1 MTSRLTDPRLVVPGL
16 PPLHVP
22 RLRLIAAL
30 DDARDSPLT
39 LVAAG
44 PGAGKTVLLS
54 EWANHQDYPVAWI
67 TVTPA
72 ENEPRRFWRLFL
84 SAVHAASA
92 WGGALPRCLPGGGDA
107 TVLFESLFSRHPQP
121 RTPLPLVIDDAHLLS
136 HPRLLAGLDDLVR
149 SWHPRLRL
157 VLAARSDPLL
167 PLYRYRLEGRMREL
181 RASDLAMTPAEA
193 RALLAAHG
201 VTLPDPAFDVLAT
214 RTGGWAAG
222 VRLSAMRMS
231 GTERPADFV
240 AEFAVDQGSIGEYLM
255 NEVLLRQPRR
265 VRRLLIQT
273 GFLDEVSG
281 PLADAVTGSNGS
293 AAVLAELAHANSFV
307 SSLDPAQTRF
317 RYHQLFAEILQH
329 LMRQQVPRLVPTLY
343 RRAAGWYEKQGDVR
357 NAVKWA
363 ARAGDGPGIASLL
376 ARGGLARG
384 YVQRHDLPD
393 SATALDLVEQVPTD
407 VDEVRAAEVRTARL
421 ALAALTADTE
431 TAAQRLGDLDT
442 APPALDDPELQVTA
456 SLAELIL
463 AEKAGDAAL
472 AEATAARLLDVE
484 ASSRIALVPGLRT
497 CILLARARAQFW
509 DGRYDK
515 VDSLLRDA
523 RHAEESEH
531 SRAVELEVL
540 GTTALLNAYRSRPAR
555 ADDAMQ
561 RAGELLRLDSDLSA
575 PLTLELAV
583 ALRAFV
589 AGDFAVA
596 ARAMQH
602 ARSSSAADWDAALA
616 MLLTLTES
624 QMLLGSGQYSEA
636 RIALNNMP
644 KLDRGE
650 PTLLAVHRDMMLAAI
665 ETGLGRP
672 HGALRLL
679 RRHRSTRFGA
689 PVAVPCAR
697 AYLALGD
704 LLNAENC
711 VRRAITGE
719 TVQLGRYLLIEAI
732 LCDAEIAQ
740 IRDDTGRA
748 LEMLVRA
755 VEIADG
761 EITVPFVHTSDVFA
775 GLIERHP
782 TVAARWPVAA
792 ALHEQAAAA
801 AGIRRFAPTPFPEP
815 LTDRELAVLRFLAT
829 SMSTAEIADELCVSV
844 NTVKTHLAAIYRKL
858 AARRRREAVLRA
870 REFEL
875 L

>member
-1 MTSRLTDPRLVVPGL
+1 MTSGLTDPRLVVPPV

-22 RLRLIAAL
+22 RLRLITAL
-30 DDARDSPLT
+30 NDVRDSPLT

-54 EWANHQDYPVAWI
+54 EWAHRQDYPVAWI

-92 WGGALPRCLPGGGDA
+92 WDDDLPPSVLGGDA
-107 TVLFESLFSRHPQP
+107 TMLFESLFSRHPPP
-121 RTPLPLVIDDAHLLS
+121 RVPLPLVIDDAHLLS
-136 HPRLLAGLDDLVR
+136 HPNLLEGLDDLVR

-181 RASDLAMTPAEA
+181 RASDLAMTQSEA

-201 VTLPDPAFDVLAT
+201 VTLPNTAFDVLAA

-222 VRLSAMRMS
+222 IRLSAMRMA
-231 GTERPADFV
+231 GTARPADFV

-273 GFLDEVSG
+273 GFLEEVSG
-281 PLADAVTGSNGS
+281 PLADAITGSEGS
-293 AAVLAELAHANSFV
+293 AVILAELARANSFV

-329 LMRQQVPRLVPTLY
+329 LMRQQAPHLVPTLY
-343 RRAAGWYEKQGDVR
+343 RRAAGWYNRQGDVR

-363 ARAGDGPGIASLL
+363 ANAGDGSGIASLL
-376 ARGGLARG
+376 ARGGLART
-384 YVQRHDLPD
+384 YVHRHDLPD
-393 SATALDLVEQVPTD
+393 PARAADLVEQVAID
-407 VDEVRAAEVRTARL
+407 GDEVRAAEVRTAGL
-421 ALAALTADTE
+421 ALAAITADTE
-431 TAAQRLGDLDT
+431 TAAQRLGDART
-442 APPALDDPELQVTA
+442 VAPTLDDPELLLTA

-463 AEKAGDAAL
+463 AEKAGDAPL
-472 AEATAARLLDVE
+472 VEATAARLLDVE
-484 ASSRIALVPGLRT
+484 TGSRIGLVPGLRA
-497 CILLARARAQFW
+497 CVLLARARAQFW
-509 DGRYDK
+509 EGKYEK
-515 VDSLLRDA
+515 VDTLLRDA
-523 RHAEESEH
+523 WHAAESEH
-531 SRAVELEVL
+531 GRAVELEVL

-555 ADDAMQ
+555 ADDATQ
-561 RAGELLRLDSDLSA
+561 RAGELLRFDSDLSA
-575 PLTLELAV
+575 PLTLDLAV
-583 ALRAFV
+583 ALRAFA

-596 ARAMQH
+596 ARAAQH
-602 ARSSSAADWDAALA
+602 ARSSTAPEWDSALA
-616 MLLTLTES
+616 MLLSVTQA
-624 QMLLGSGQYSEA
+624 QMLLGCGQYSEA
-636 RIALNNMP
+636 RIVLHGMP
-644 KLDRGE
+644 KLSRGG
-650 PTLLAVHRDMMLAAI
+650 PGVLAVHRDMILAAI

-679 RRHRSTRFGA
+679 HRYRSTRFAA
-689 PVAVPCAR
+689 PVAVPCSR

-704 LLNAENC
+704 LPNAEKC

-719 TVQLGRYLLIEAI
+719 TAQLGRFLLIEAI
-732 LCDAEIAQ
+732 LCDAEIAKT
-740 IRDDTGRA
+740 RDDTGRA
-748 LEMLVRA
+748 LEMIMRA

-761 EITVPFVHTSDVFA
+761 EITLPFVRTTDVFA
-775 GLIERHP
+775 ALIARHP
-782 TVAARWPVAA
+782 TVAARWPKAA
-792 ALHEQAAAA
+792 AAGEPAAAA
-801 AGIRRFAPTPFPEP
+801 AGIRRFASMPFPEP

-844 NTVKTHLAAIYRKL
+844 NTIKTHLAAIYRKL

>member
-22 RLRLIAAL
+22 RLRLITAL
-30 DDARDSPLT
+30 NEARDAPLT

-44 PGAGKTVLLS
+44 PGAGKTVLLA
-54 EWANHQDYPVAWI
+54 EWAHSQDYPVAWI

-84 SAVHAASA
+84 SALRAAA
-92 WGGALPRCLPGGGDA
+92 WDDLPRSVPGGDA
-107 TVLFESLFSRHPQP
+107 TVLFESLFSRRPPPQV
-121 RTPLPLVIDDAHLLS
+121 PLPLVIDDAHLLS
-136 HPRLLAGLDDLVR
+136 HPSLLEGLDDLVR

-181 RASDLAMTPAEA
+181 RASDLAMTPSEA

-201 VTLPDPAFDVLAT
+201 VTLPDSAFDVLAT
-214 RTGGWAAG
+214 RTGGWTAG
-222 VRLSAMRMS
+222 IRLSAMRMS
-231 GTERPADFV
+231 GTARPADFV

-273 GFLDEVSG
+273 GFLEEVSG
-281 PLADAVTGSNGS
+281 PLADAVTGSDGS
-293 AAVLAELAHANSFV
+293 ATVLAELAHANSFV

-329 LMRQQVPRLVPTLY
+329 LMRQEAPRLVPTLY
-343 RRAAGWYEKQGDVR
+343 RRAARWYEAQGDVR

-363 ARAGDGPGIASLL
+363 ASAGDGSAIASLL
-376 ARGGLARG
+376 ARDGLARG
-384 YVQRHDLPD
+384 YVHRQDLSD
-393 SATALDLVEQVPTD
+393 SAKALDLVEKVPTEG
-407 VDEVRAAEVRTARL
+407 DELRAAEVRTARL
-421 ALAALTADTE
+421 ALMAITADTE
-431 TAAQRLGDLDT
+431 TAARRLADVGT
-442 APPALDDPELQVTA
+442 VPPPLGGAELLVTA

-463 AEKAGDAAL
+463 AEKAGDAPL
-472 AEATAARLLDVE
+472 AEQMAARLLDAE
-484 ASSRIALVPGLRT
+484 ASSRLGLVPGLRT

-515 VDSLLRDA
+515 VDALLLDA
-523 RHAEESEH
+523 RHAAESEP
-531 SRAVELEVL
+531 SRAVEIEAL
-540 GTTALLNAYRSRPAR
+540 GTTALLNAYRSRPGR
-555 ADDAMQ
+555 AGDAMQ
-561 RAGELLRLDSDLSA
+561 RAGELLGLDSDLSA

-583 ALRAFV
+583 AIRAYV
-589 AGDFAVA
+589 AGDFAAA
-596 ARAMQH
+596 ARAVQR
-602 ARSSSAADWDAALA
+602 ARSSNAAEWDSALA
-616 MLLTLTES
+616 MLLTLTEAE
-624 QMLLGSGQYSEA
+624 MLLGCGQYSEA
-636 RIALNNMP
+636 WTALSGMP
-644 KLDRGE
+644 KFDRGE
-650 PTLLAVHRDMMLAAI
+650 PALLAVHRDMILAAI

-679 RRHRSTRFGA
+679 RRHRSTRFAA
-689 PVAVPCAR
+689 PVAVSCAH

-704 LLNAENC
+704 LSNAENC

-740 IRDDTGRA
+740 IRDDAGRA
-748 LEMLVRA
+748 LEMLVRGI
-755 VEIADG
+755 EIADDD
-761 EITVPFVHTSDVFA
+761 IALPFVRTTDVFSA
-775 GLIERHP
+775 LIQRHP

-792 ALHEQAAAA
+792 AASESAAAA
-801 AGIRRFAPTPFPEP
+801 EGARKFAATPFPEP

-844 NTVKTHLAAIYRKL
+844 NTIKTHLAAIYRKL

>member
-1 MTSRLTDPRLVVPGL
+1 MTSRLADPRLLLPGL

-22 RLRLIAAL
+22 RQRLIDAL
-30 DDARDSPLT
+30 NEARDSPLT

-54 EWANHQDYPVAWI
+54 EWAHSQDYPVAWI

-72 ENEPRRFWRLFL
+72 ENEPSRFWRLFL
-84 SAVHAASA
+84 SAVRAANA
-92 WGGALPRCLPGGGDA
+92 WDNLPRSVRGGDA
-107 TVLFESLFSRHPQP
+107 TVLFESLFSRRPAP

-136 HPRLLAGLDDLVR
+136 HPSLLEGLDDLVR

-157 VLAARSDPLL
+157 ILAARSDPLL

-181 RASDLAMTPAEA
+181 RASDLAMTPSEA

-214 RTGGWAAG
+214 RTGGWTAG
-222 VRLSAMRMS
+222 IRLSAMRMS
-231 GTERPADFV
+231 GTARPADFV

-265 VRRLLIQT
+265 VRKLLVQT

-281 PLADAVTGSNGS
+281 PLADAITGSDGS
-293 AAVLAELAHANSFV
+293 ATILAELAHANSFV
-307 SSLDPAQTRF
+307 TSLDPAQTRF

-329 LMRQQVPRLVPTLY
+329 LMRQQAPRLVPTLY
-343 RRAAGWYEKQGDVR
+343 RRAARWYEGQGDVR

-363 ARAGDGPGIASLL
+363 ARAGDGSGIASLL
-376 ARGGLARG
+376 ARGGLARS
-384 YVQRHDLPD
+384 YVQRQDLSD
-393 SATALDLVEQVPTD
+393 AATVLDLVDQVP
-407 VDEVRAAEVRTARL
+407 VNGDELRAAEVRTARL
-421 ALAALTADTE
+421 ALAAITADTE
-431 TAAQRLGDLDT
+431 TAARRLADPG
-442 APPALDDPELQVTA
+442 AVPADLDDPQLRVTA
-456 SLAELIL
+456 SLAELVL
-463 AEKAGDAAL
+463 AEKAGDAPL
-472 AEATAARLLDVE
+472 TEAAAARLLDVE
-484 ASSRIALVPGLRT
+484 ASSRLGLVPGLRT
-497 CILLARARAQFW
+497 CILLARARSQFW
-509 DGRYDK
+509 DGRYEN
-515 VDSLLRDA
+515 VDALLLDA
-523 RHAEESEH
+523 RQAAESDH
-531 SRAVELEVL
+531 SRAVELEAL
-540 GTTALLNAYRSRPAR
+540 GTTALLNAYQSRPR
-555 ADDAMQ
+555 KADGAMQ
-561 RAGELLRLDSDLSA
+561 QAAELLRLDSDLSA

-583 ALRAFV
+583 AFRTFV

-596 ARAMQH
+596 ARAVQN
-602 ARSSSAADWDAALA
+602 ARSSNAAEWDSALA
-616 MLLTLTES
+616 MLLTLTQAE
-624 QMLLGSGQYSEA
+624 LLVGCGQYSDA
-636 RIALNNMP
+636 WIALSGMP
-644 KLDRGE
+644 KFDRGD
-650 PTLLAVHRDMMLAAI
+650 PALLAIHRDMILAAI

-679 RRHRSTRFGA
+679 RRHRSTRFAA
-689 PVAVPCAR
+689 PVAVACAR

-704 LLNAENC
+704 LRNAENC

-719 TVQLGRYLLIEAI
+719 TVQLGRYLLIDAI

-740 IRDDTGRA
+740 IRDDPRRA
-748 LEMLVRA
+748 LELLVRA

-761 EITVPFVHTSDVFA
+761 DIALPFVRTTDVFA
-775 GLIERHP
+775 TLIQRHP
-782 TVAARWPVAA
+782 TVGARWPVAA
-792 ALHEQAAAA
+792 AATEPPVAATD
-801 AGIRRFAPTPFPEP
+801 IRRFSPTPFPEP

-844 NTVKTHLAAIYRKL
+844 NTIKTHLAAIYRKL

>member
-1 MTSRLTDPRLVVPGL
+1 MTSRLIDPRLVVPGL

-22 RLRLIAAL
+22 RLRLITAL

-54 EWANHQDYPVAWI
+54 EWAHHQDYPVAWI

-84 SAVHAASA
+84 SAVRAASA
-92 WGGALPRCLPGGGDA
+92 WDDLPRSVPGGDA
-107 TVLFESLFSRHPQP
+107 TVLFESLFSRRPPPQV
-121 RTPLPLVIDDAHLLS
+121 PLPLVIDDAHLLS
-136 HPRLLAGLDDLVR
+136 HPSLLAGLDDLVR

-157 VLAARSDPLL
+157 VLSARNDPLL

-181 RASDLAMTPAEA
+181 RASDLAMTPSEA

-201 VTLPDPAFDVLAT
+201 VTLPDSAFDVLET

-222 VRLSAMRMS
+222 IRLSAMRMS
-231 GTERPADFV
+231 DTARPADFV

-273 GFLDEVSG
+273 GFLDEVTG
-281 PLADAVTGSNGS
+281 PLADAITGSNGS
-293 AAVLAELAHANSFV
+293 ATVLADLARANSFV

-329 LMRQQVPRLVPTLY
+329 LMRQQAPRLVPTLY
-343 RRAAGWYEKQGDVR
+343 RRAAGWYEAQGDVR

-363 ARAGDGPGIASLL
+363 AHAGDGSGIASLL

-384 YVQRHDLPD
+384 YVQRHDISD
-393 SATALDLVEQVPTD
+393 SAAVLDLVEQVPID
-407 VDEVRAAEVRTARL
+407 GDEARAAEVRTARL
-421 ALAALTADTE
+421 ALAAMNADTE
-431 TAAQRLGDLDT
+431 TAARRLGDLGS
-442 APPALDDPELQVTA
+442 APPAIDDPELLVTA

-463 AEKAGDAAL
+463 AEKAGDAPL

-484 ASSRIALVPGLRT
+484 ASSRVGLVPGLRT
-497 CILLARARAQFW
+497 CILLARARAQYW
-509 DGRYDK
+509 DGRYEK
-515 VDSLLRDA
+515 VDTLLQDA
-523 RHAEESEH
+523 RHAADTEH
-531 SRAVELEVL
+531 GRAVELEVL
-540 GTTALLNAYRSRPAR
+540 GTTALINAYRSRTGR
-555 ADDAMQ
+555 ADDAMGQ
-561 RAGELLRLDSDLSA
+561 AGELLRLDTDLSA

-589 AGDFAVA
+589 AGDFSAA
-596 ARAMQH
+596 ARAVQR
-602 ARSSSAADWDAALA
+602 ARSSNVLEWDSALA
-616 MLLTLTES
+616 MLLTLTEA
-624 QMLLGSGQYSEA
+624 QMLLGCGQYSEA
-636 RIALNNMP
+636 WIALSGMP
-644 KLDRGE
+644 KFDRGE
-650 PTLLAVHRDMMLAAI
+650 PALLAVQRDMILAAI

-679 RRHRSTRFGA
+679 RRHRSTQFGA

-704 LLNAENC
+704 LRNAENC

-740 IRDDTGRA
+740 MRDNTSRA

-761 EITVPFVHTSDVFA
+761 EIILPFVRTTDVFA
-775 GLIERHP
+775 PLIRRHP

-792 ALHEQAAAA
+792 AAGEPAAAV
-801 AGIRRFAPTPFPEP
+801 AGVRRFAPTPFPEP

-844 NTVKTHLAAIYRKL
+844 NTIKTHLAAIYRKL